1 MKHASLSA
9 MLAILAMPAMPAML
23 VTIVMLTR
31 PAAAQ
36 IDQTPP
42 ADPDAEAQVGHT
54 EITTWPHGK
63 DAAVSLTWD
72 DGSANQFRAAAPIMD
87 SLGFPATF
95 FIVTG
100 QIPGSRYDGRFIGR
114 PIEDIIEET
123 AFVPTNRS
131 NIFERASAVG
141 YLGFRGTQEYHTR
154 AGALYESGDTLE
166 AYRLI
171 DEAYERVRMGEF
183 PRNDPEQEDDGAGDR
198 VTWDD
203 IRRLAAKGH
212 EFASHTVTHPRLAV
226 LDEVNM
232 IYELEKSRE
241 EILEKLGPMHTFSFE
256 GPYGTEDERAVAYAL
271 ERYPATRNRMPEPFL
286 DELNRWNRRNPVSD
300 ADAEYVQ
307 WQRGPLSATPLEEMK
322 SWIDTIAGGDNVWL
336 VLVFH
341 GVDGVGWEA
350 KPSAELREYFEY
362 IKSKEDRIWVATFK
376 DVTKYIRERM
386 HAELDV
392 SRDNGA
398 MTVELRHDLDA
409 SLYDLPLTLK
419 TQAPSDWTAVRVTQD
434 GREQRVNA
442 VGTDNEHHILYDAVP
457 NGSPV
462 TLVRLDD

>member
-1 MKHASLSA
+1 
-9 MLAILAMPAMPAML
+9 
-23 VTIVMLTR
+23 
-31 PAAAQ
+31 
-36 IDQTPP
+36 
-42 ADPDAEAQVGHT
+42 
-54 EITTWPHGK
+54 
-63 DAAVSLTWD
+63 
-72 DGSANQFRAAAPIMD
+72 
-87 SLGFPATF
+87 
-95 FIVTG
+95 
-100 QIPGSRYDGRFIGR
+100 
-114 PIEDIIEET
+114 
-123 AFVPTNRS
+123 
-131 NIFERASAVG
+131 
-141 YLGFRGTQEYHTR
+141 
-154 AGALYESGDTLE
+154 
-166 AYRLI
+166 
-171 DEAYERVRMGEF
+171 
-183 PRNDPEQEDDGAGDR
+183 
-198 VTWDD
+198 
-203 IRRLAAKGH
+203 
-212 EFASHTVTHPRLAV
+212 
-226 LDEVNM
+226 
-232 IYELEKSRE
+232 
-241 EILEKLGPMHTFSFE
+241 
-256 GPYGTEDERAVAYAL
+256 
-271 ERYPATRNRMPEPFL
+271 MPEPFL

-362 IKSKEDRIWVATFK
+362 IKSQEDLIWVATFQ
-376 DVTKYIRERM
+376 DVTKYMRERT

-392 SRDNGA
+392 SRDDAA

-409 SLYDLPLTLK
+409 SLYNLPLTLK

>member
-1 MKHASLSA
+1 MKHVTLSS
-9 MLAILAMPAMPAML
+9 IL
-23 VTIVMLTR
+23 VMLLITR

-36 IDQTPP
+36 IDRAQP
-42 ADPDAEAQVGHT
+42 ADSDVKAQVGHT
-54 EITTWPHGK
+54 EITTWPHEK

-100 QIPGSRYDGRFIGR
+100 QIPGSQYDGRFNGR
-114 PIEDIIEET
+114 PVEDIIEET
-123 AFVPTNRS
+123 ASVTTNRS
-131 NIFERASAVG
+131 NLFERASAVG
-141 YLGFRGTQEYHTR
+141 YLGFRGTQDYHTR

-171 DEAYERVRMGEF
+171 DEAYERVRKGEL
-183 PRNDPEQEDDGAGDR
+183 PRADPEQEDDGAGDG
-198 VTWDD
+198 VTWED
-203 IRRLAAKGH
+203 IRMLAAKGH

-241 EILEKLGPMHTFSFE
+241 DILEKLGPKHTFSFE

-271 ERYPATRNRMPEPFL
+271 EGYPATRNRMPEAFL
-286 DELNRWNRRNPVSD
+286 DELNRWDRRDPVSD

-322 SWIDTIAGGDNVWL
+322 AWIDTIAGGDNVWL

-362 IKSKEDRIWVATFK
+362 IKSKEDRIWVATFQ
-376 DVTKYIRERM
+376 DVTKYMRERM
-386 HAELDV
+386 HAEVRMDGELDA
-392 SRDNGA
+392 SRDDAA

-419 TQAPSDWTAVRVTQD
+419 TRVPSNWTKVRVTQD
-434 GREQRVNA
+434 GREQQVNA
-442 VGTDNEHHILYDAVP
+442 FVTESEHHILYDAEP
-457 NGSPV
+457 NGGPV
-462 TLVRLDD
+462 RLVRLDD